1 MTALSAGA
9 PIAEDILQSAIDK
22 ARTVDFHEIT
32 KAAWEQKLDLETV
45 LDIQSPCKSDN
56 SDMKGIQRVIKNLQN
71 DLERIKRF
79 SNINS
84 AFDALTNEDVE
95 PWKSIKKVINFS
107 ATDIS
112 GYVKNIMG
120 RVRGWVMNTIQNRAK
135 EILPFLFPGEM
146 PSFLDKLGKGVNGLS
161 CAFAKII
168 RGLAKTV
175 GNLLLQ
181 MLDKFINGPMC
192 LAESFV
198 NNLLNQ
204 ILGPIEAAIGS
215 ALSLINGALSQV
227 AGLAN
232 SLFNALD
239 FVTGIL
245 NFFKCDDDKA
255 CPSVQEISLS
265 GAGQNNPQ
273 GGDPVDRN
281 PETQN
286 SSPSDGETTT
296 GDNVTTAGQS
306 NGNANA
312 AQDVKTANDQDALQK
327 QVSPTGE
334 ITIKN
339 PRSPEQQRQIT
350 NSLEL
355 E

>member
-1 MTALSAGA
+1 MSVITAGSAPSKA
-9 PIAEDILQSAIDK
+9 VIQSAIDK
-22 ARTVDFHEIT
+22 ARTVDFAEIT
-32 KAAWEQKLDLETV
+32 KAAWQQDLDLKKV

-71 DLERIKRF
+71 DLEGIKKF

-84 AFDALTNEDVE
+84 AFDALTNENVE

-107 ATDIS
+107 ATDIA

-120 RVRGWVMNTIQNRAK
+120 RVRGWVLNKVQNEAK
-135 EILPFLFPGEM
+135 KILPFLFPGEM
-146 PSFLDKLGKGVNGLS
+146 PSFIGALGKGTNILS
-161 CAFAKII
+161 CAFAKIV
-168 RGLAKTV
+168 RGLAKLV

-192 LAESFV
+192 LAENFV

-215 ALSLINGALSQV
+215 ALALINGFISTIGGALSAITGI
-227 AGLAN
+227 AG
-232 SLFNALD
+232 SIFNILD

-273 GGDPVDRN
+273 GGDPVAPN
-281 PETQN
+281 SATQS
-286 SSPSDGETTT
+286 SSPSDSGGSKSGFTS
-296 GDNVTTAGQS
+296 GVSQGS
-306 NGNANA
+306 ANA
-312 AQDVKTANDQDALQK
+312 AQDVRVSSGADPGIDQALADSKANRPVPPD
-327 QVSPTGE
+327 
-334 ITIKN
+334 
-339 PRSPEQQRQIT
+339 
-350 NSLEL
+350 SLRL
-355 E
+355 L

>member
-1 MTALSAGA
+1 MSVITAGSEPSKAVVQA
-9 PIAEDILQSAIDK
+9 AVDK
-22 ARTVDFHEIT
+22 ARTVDFSEIT
-32 KAAWEQKLDLETV
+32 KAAWEQKLDFEKV

-79 SNINS
+79 SNVNS
-84 AFDALTNEDVE
+84 AFDALTNENVE

-107 ATDIS
+107 ATDIA

-120 RVRGWVMNTIQNRAK
+120 RVRGWVMNTIQNQVK
-135 EILPFLFPGEM
+135 KVLPFLFPGEM

-192 LAESFV
+192 LAENFI

-204 ILGPIEAAIGS
+204 ILGPIEAAISTVVGIINGF
-215 ALSLINGALSQV
+215 LSGALSV
-227 AGLAN
+227 IENLAT

-239 FVTGIL
+239 FITGIL

-255 CPSVQEISLS
+255 CPSVGEITLS

-273 GGDPVDRN
+273 GGDPVGPN
-281 PETQN
+281 SATQS
-286 SSPSDGETTT
+286 SSPSDEGGTKSGEYA
-296 GDNVTTAGQS
+296 AGVSQGS
-306 NGNANA
+306 APA
-312 AQDVKTANDQDALQK
+312 AQDVRVSAADNTGIDQALADSK
-327 QVSPTGE
+327 AKIPPGKDDLT
-334 ITIKN
+334 
-339 PRSPEQQRQIT
+339 
-350 NSLEL
+350 LY
-355 E
+355 

>member
-9 PIAEDILQSAIDK
+9 PASKDILQSAIDK
-22 ARTVDFHEIT
+22 SRSADFDKIA
-32 KAAWEQKLDLETV
+32 KSAWEQKLDLETV

-71 DLERIKRF
+71 DIERIKRF

-107 ATDIS
+107 ANDIS

-120 RVRGWVMNTIQNRAK
+120 RVRGWVMNTIQNQVK
-135 EILPFLFPGEM
+135 KILPFLFPGEM
-146 PSFLDKLGKGVNGLS
+146 PSFLDNLGKGLNGLS

-204 ILGPIEAAIGS
+204 ILGPIESAIGTV
-215 ALSLINGALSQV
+215 LGLINGVLSQV
-227 AGLAN
+227 AGLAS

-239 FVTGIL
+239 FITGIL

-265 GAGQNNPQ
+265 GSGQNNPQ

-286 SSPSDGETTT
+286 SSPSDGSQTTE
-296 GDNVTTAGQS
+296 NSATTAGQS

-312 AQDVKTANDQDALQK
+312 AQDVKTSNDSDALQK
-327 QVSPTGE
+327 QVLPDGS

-339 PRSPEQQRQIT
+339 PRTPEQQKQIQDSVT
-350 NSLEL
+350 LF
-355 E
+355 

>member
-9 PIAEDILQSAIDK
+9 PETKDIFHRSDQLRLQDNYEWNRA
-22 ARTVDFHEIT
+22 T
-32 KAAWEQKLDLETV
+32 WEQKLDFETV

-71 DLERIKRF
+71 DIERIKRF

-120 RVRGWVMNTIQNRAK
+120 RVRGWVMNTIQNQVK
-135 EILPFLFPGEM
+135 KTLPFLFPGEM
-146 PSFLDKLGKGVNGLS
+146 PSFLDKLGKGLNGLS

-181 MLDKFINGPMC
+181 MIDKFINGPMC
-192 LAESFV
+192 LVEGFV

-204 ILGPIEAAIGS
+204 ILGPIESAIGS
-215 ALSLINGALSQV
+215 VLGLINGVLSQV
-227 AGLAN
+227 TGLAN

-265 GAGQNNPQ
+265 GAGQSNPQ
-273 GGDPVDRN
+273 GGDPVAPNDK
-281 PETQN
+281 TQ
-286 SSPSDGETTT
+286 SSTPSDGEQTEGSYTT
-296 GDNVTTAGQS
+296 GT
-306 NGNANA
+306 GNAQNSN
-312 AQDVKTANDQDALQK
+312 DVDVRTSVDQDSLQTTVNERGEK
-327 QVSPTGE
+327 QVVT
-334 ITIKN
+334 
-339 PRSPEQQRQIT
+339 PRTPEQQRQIE
-350 NSLEL
+350 NSLDII
-355 E
+355 

>member
-9 PIAEDILQSAIDK
+9 PIAKDILQSSIDK
-22 ARTVDFHEIT
+22 ARTVDFNEIS
-32 KAAWEQKLDLETV
+32 KASWEQKLDLETV

-56 SDMKGIQRVIKNLQN
+56 SDMKGVQRIIKNLQN

-79 SNINS
+79 SNVNS

-112 GYVKNIMG
+112 GYIKNIMG
-120 RVRGWVMNTIQNRAK
+120 RVRGWVMNTIQNQVK
-135 EILPFLFPGEM
+135 EVLPFLFPGEM
-146 PSFLDKLGKGVNGLS
+146 PSFLDKLGKGINGLS
-161 CAFAKII
+161 CAFAKVI

-192 LAESFV
+192 LIENFV

-204 ILGPIEAAIGS
+204 ILGPIEAAIKTVLG
-215 ALSLINGALSQV
+215 IIGAAVQN
-227 AGLAN
+227 LAT

-239 FVTGIL
+239 FITGIL

-273 GGDPVDRN
+273 GGDPVAPN
-281 PETQN
+281 SATQN
-286 SSPSDGETTT
+286 ASPSDEGGTKSGQYTSGVGQNDAATQNVRLSTADNT
-296 GDNVTTAGQS
+296 GI
-306 NGNANA
+306 
-312 AQDVKTANDQDALQK
+312 DQALADSK
-327 QVSPTGE
+327 AKIPPGKDDLT
-334 ITIKN
+334 
-339 PRSPEQQRQIT
+339 
-350 NSLEL
+350 LF
-355 E
+355 